1 MSSQTGSINRG
12 YESRTVLRETMILEI
27 SYDSVDLNERIFV
40 IASNT
45 GSILA
50 TFLISEARDNGAPQ
64 KRVILTQHEP
74 SPLDGV

>member
-1 MSSQTGSINRG
+1 
-12 YESRTVLRETMILEI
+12 MILEI
-27 SYDSVDLNERIFV
+27 AFESADLNERIFI

-74 SPLDGV
+74 SPLDDV